1 MSPRKNYPKNR
12 RPKNN
17 DEDRE
22 INPSNQSFEED
33 ENGLWTVR
41 KLTGS
46 SANKPYRCPGCDQVI
61 PMATPHT
68 VAWLD
73 GALTQKYAE
82 RAKAAR
88 ADADKDFGVAR
99 FVDGDVT
106 VVADLPKKVE
116 WDQRDLADL
125 VERIKANGKDPR
137 DYVEVSLKVAER
149 NYTSWPNHIRSLFEP
164 SRTVRA
170 GKETFQLI
178 ADGDA

>member
-1 MSPRKNYPKNR
+1 MTILNHITLEALARLPIAEIIGLPATELARLQHEA
-12 RPKNN
+12 
-17 DEDRE
+17 DEALRE
-22 INPSNQSFEED
+22 A
-33 ENGLWTVR
+33 
-41 KLTGS
+41 KL
-46 SANKPYRCPGCDQVI
+46 
-61 PMATPHT
+61 T

-88 ADADKDFGVAR
+88 ADAEKDFGVAR
-99 FVDGDVT
+99 FTDGDVT

-116 WDQRDLADL
+116 WDQRDLANL
-125 VERIKANGKDPR
+125 VERIKSEGEDPR

-149 NYTSWPNHIRSLFEP
+149 NYTSWPKHIRSLFEP

-178 ADGDA
+178 VEKEGI

>member
-1 MSPRKNYPKNR
+1 MTILNHITLEALARLPIAEIVALPAAELARLQHEA
-12 RPKNN
+12 
-17 DEDRE
+17 DEALRE
-22 INPSNQSFEED
+22 A
-33 ENGLWTVR
+33 
-41 KLTGS
+41 KL
-46 SANKPYRCPGCDQVI
+46 
-61 PMATPHT
+61 T

-125 VERIKANGKDPR
+125 VEHIKADGKDPR

-149 NYTSWPNHIRSLFEP
+149 NYTSWPKHIRSLFEP

-178 ADGDA
+178 VDGDA

>member
-1 MSPRKNYPKNR
+1 MTLINHITLDALSRLPVGDIVALPASELARLQKDA
-12 RPKNN
+12 
-17 DEDRE
+17 DEALRE
-22 INPSNQSFEED
+22 A
-33 ENGLWTVR
+33 
-41 KLTGS
+41 KL
-46 SANKPYRCPGCDQVI
+46 
-61 PMATPHT
+61 T

-125 VERIKANGKDPR
+125 VEHIKADGKDPR

-149 NYTSWPNHIRSLFEP
+149 NYTSWPKHIRSLFEP

-178 ADGDA
+178 VDGDA